1 MIAIPFS
8 ILNNVAALLAYIFN
22 IYAAAAYCAAR
33 AQLGLIDPAQRVT
46 FGPMQV
52 QRLLLTCSRHF
63 HASVRTAMTLR
74 FDGRVAL
81 VTGAGGGKMHNVKP
95 STTFPL

>member
-8 ILNNVAALLAYIFN
+8 ILNVAALLVN
-22 IYAAAAYCAAR
+22 IYAAYCAAR

-95 STTFPL
+95 SIPFPL